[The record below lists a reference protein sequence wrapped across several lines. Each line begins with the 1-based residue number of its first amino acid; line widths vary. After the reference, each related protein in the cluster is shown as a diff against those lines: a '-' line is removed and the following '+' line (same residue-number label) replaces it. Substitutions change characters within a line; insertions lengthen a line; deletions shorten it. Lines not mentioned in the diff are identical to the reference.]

1 MWINTSYS
9 VSTHLR
15 FFLRDI
21 NPTVS
26 SHAVKDSIAPSGLP
40 FSANQMTLWY
50 YQKSVDQP
58 VVIESLATIG
68 AVSLAIQHS
77 LNGLT
82 SREVYDY
89 HQDSLHLQAKA
100 LRSLRGII
108 ERPSNDSLQMAIL
121 SIGLLIYVGVSMKLS
136 KFPFYL
142 DPDLTVTRAISK
154 REEEFFRT

>member
-1 MWINTSYS
+1 
-9 VSTHLR
+9 
-15 FFLRDI
+15 
-21 NPTVS
+21 
-26 SHAVKDSIAPSGLP
+26 
-40 FSANQMTLWY
+40 MTLWY

-142 DPDLTVTRAISK
+142 DPDLTVNRAISK
-154 REEEFFRT
+154 REEAFFRT